1 MARSIADRLGPQHRA
16 ALDALRGAVHA
27 GAVQTLLTL
36 LFVRGLPV
44 WSA

>member
-1 MARSIADRLGPQHRA
+1 MARSIVGLLGPQHRA
-16 ALDALRGAVHA
+16 ALDTLRGAIHA

-36 LFVRGLPV
+36 LIVRGLPV